1 MGLLRDLFGRDRLA
15 TVGGS
20 PLAPPVTS
28 QRALSR
34 GIAEWVPPGGS
45 ILVDGRRIDG
55 GMVFV
60 GSQALSLDGRMVD
73 PCLID
78 PSLKVSWGSPD
89 HAGASMD
96 YWPSYSLID
105 PRARAAYLSWLAA
118 GREHPSACIGYVFLF
133 FYGLERRLVH
143 DLVDDL
149 PGEEATALVGEV
161 HRLLEIYGDN
171 YSFGGYAE
179 RLLEFVELSRLAL
192 APIDVPKWDSGSRDW
207 RVPPVIRVALG
218 RFVAAGQPIPPEWAL
233 AYLRF
238 HPESY
243 LRTPAQRC
251 SGEFDTLFQVRYR
264 QRFGDGMKVRPPAT
278 KLSAAYDSASAGIG
292 RSVNAHLG
300 QIPDVTSVSGPID
313 KLKDLASA
321 VTDELDAYSRFMG
334 RRPGEAG
341 TPAAIALLPD
351 ELVTSHGGGVIDSL
365 TAWTDAQLGD
375 GASVS
380 IEFSELLARWA
391 PQGAERF
398 AKRDAVALAS
408 MLDKLNVGIEPD
420 VRFGAPTPKVAS
432 TAVLFRRPAGSTS
445 SPSSAYTAAM
455 SLVHLTAVVAAAD
468 GSISAAEQEH
478 LAQHTE
484 HVLGLDAGER
494 ARLEAH
500 LMLLAATKVGMTGAK
515 RKIEGMAPVQRRAV
529 GRFLVDVAAADGV
542 VSPAEISTLT
552 KVFAQLQLDEADLFS
567 QVHALET
574 SDQGPVTVSS
584 ADPAHR
590 WAVPAPVSSAE
601 GSAVVLDPAKVQAR
615 LAETASVAALLT
627 DIFRTEDVP
636 PVPAPA
642 SASPVGGAWAAP
654 TLMAPSGAGA
664 PTPPSPPG
672 SLAPRISPA
681 TSEQA
686 TVVHGLDAVHAAL
699 GRRLAERGE
708 WQRADAEDLADELGI
723 AFLDAAVERINDAAF
738 DLCGE
743 PLVEG
748 DDPLELNLFAVEEMF
763 R

>member
-1 MGLLRDLFGRDRLA
+1 MGLRDLFSRDRQA
-15 TVGGS
+15 VD
-20 PLAPPVTS
+20 AP
-28 QRALSR
+28 QRGPTR
-34 GIAEWVPPGGS
+34 GTAEWVPAGGS

-60 GSQALSLDGRMVD
+60 GSQAPSVDGRIVE

-78 PSLKVSWGSPD
+78 PSLKVSWGGPD
-89 HAGASMD
+89 HAGTTMD
-96 YWPSYSLID
+96 YWPSYGSID

-118 GREHPSACIGYVFLF
+118 GREHPSAYIGYVFLF
-133 FYGLERRLVH
+133 FYGLERRLLH
-143 DLVDDL
+143 DLVDLSGDEASDL
-149 PGEEATALVGEV
+149 VREV
-161 HRLLEIYGDN
+161 HRLLEVYGEN
-171 YSFGGYAE
+171 YSFERYAE
-179 RLLEFVELSRLAL
+179 RLLEFVELARLIE
-192 APIDVPKWDSGSRDW
+192 APIDPPTWDPSFRDW
-207 RVPPVIRVALG
+207 RVPPAIRVALG
-218 RFVAAGQPIPPEWAL
+218 RFVAAGQPIPPDWAL

-251 SGEFDTLFQVRYR
+251 SAEFDTLFQIRYR
-264 QRFGDGMKVRPPAT
+264 QRFGDGLKVRPPAA

-292 RSVNAHLG
+292 RSVNARLG
-300 QIPDVTSVSGPID
+300 QIPDLTSVSGPID
-313 KLKDLASA
+313 KLKDLAGE

-334 RRPGEAG
+334 RRPAEAG

-351 ELVTSHGGGVIDSL
+351 ELVTSHGGGVIEAL

-375 GASVS
+375 RASAP
-380 IEFSELLARWA
+380 IEFSELLAKWA
-391 PQGAERF
+391 PQGIERF
-398 AKRDAVALAS
+398 AKRDAVAMAS

-432 TAVLFRRPAGSTS
+432 KAVLFRQPAGSTS

-468 GSISAAEQEH
+468 GSISEAEQEH

-500 LMLLAATKVGMTGAK
+500 LTLLAVTKVGMAGAK
-515 RKIEGMAPVQRRAV
+515 RKIVGMTPAQRRAV

-542 VSPAEISTLT
+542 VSAEEISTLT

-567 QVHALET
+567 QVHALE
-574 SDQGPVTVSS
+574 SGDSGPVTVTA
-584 ADPAHR
+584 ADPAQR
-590 WAVPAPVSSAE
+590 WAVPPAQPEPGS
-601 GSAVVLDPAKVQAR
+601 SAVVLDPAKVQAR

-627 DIFRTEDVP
+627 DIFSADDASSLPT
-636 PVPAPA
+636 PAPA
-642 SASPVGGAWAAP
+642 PPAGNTWAAP
-654 TLMAPSGAGA
+654 TLPPLAGTAAPMPLPAPGTSASGR
-664 PTPPSPPG
+664 PSE
-672 SLAPRISPA
+672 A
-681 TSEQA
+681 TSQTA
-686 TVVHGLDAVHAAL
+686 LIPGLDAAHTAL
-699 GRRLAERGE
+699 GIRLAERGE
-708 WQRADAEDLADELGI
+708 WPRADAEDLADELAI
-723 AFLDAAVERINDAAF
+723 PFLDAALERINDAAF
-738 DLCGE
+738 DRCGE

-748 DDPLELNLFAVEEMF
+748 DDPLELNPFAVEEMF